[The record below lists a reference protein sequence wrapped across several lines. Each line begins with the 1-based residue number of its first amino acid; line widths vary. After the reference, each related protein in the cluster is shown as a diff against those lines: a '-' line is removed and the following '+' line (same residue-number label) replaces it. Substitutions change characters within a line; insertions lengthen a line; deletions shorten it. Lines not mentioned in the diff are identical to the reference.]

1 MAGPGRS
8 HQPSNHAAPASVLQD
23 LLKHREHKPKHTEYK
38 VNVSVL
44 VTGAINLLRKVIT
57 LQSVSQNNS
66 PPGMKAERL
75 PPPCS
80 GPERFLPAPSC
91 ALLRPHSAPGSPPPW
106 RTGKGATEGSRALW
120 PLPSG
125 GSQGS
130 TTQPGRTL
138 YRAPQQLQALPN
150 LLPPAACSSGSPTAA
165 TAQPGQAA
173 SRGAPG
179 QGSATCLG
187 GQGDVKGHP
196 QAPLPLLLLLFT
208 PSLWQQ
214 GSGGHALA
222 QTQRRHK
229 NRTHR
234 EATEQ
239 D

>member
-66 PPGMKAERL
+66 PPGVKAERL

-91 ALLRPHSAPGSPPPW
+91 ALLRPHPAPGSPGPW

-130 TTQPGRTL
+130 TTQPGRTPC
-138 YRAPQQLQALPN
+138 RAPQQLRALPK
-150 LLPPAACSSGSPTAA
+150 LLPLQPPPPGAP
-165 TAQPGQAA
+165 AQPQHSQGRLRAEGH
-173 SRGAPG
+173 RG
-179 QGSATCLG
+179 
-187 GQGDVKGHP
+187 K
-196 QAPLPLLLLLFT
+196 
-208 PSLWQQ
+208 
-214 GSGGHALA
+214 A
-222 QTQRRHK
+222 QPPAWGARVT
-229 NRTHR
+229 
-234 EATEQ
+234 
-239 D
+239 